1 MKKNIIKSLFLL
13 SVALLASCNN
23 DFAVDTP
30 QIAATEPVNIVAVQ
44 KPVDNCSFSTDKL
57 QYDLSLVATSDVTVY
72 YRIALKSAAAPT
84 SDALLASGT
93 KISLVANT
101 EFAIAT
107 KNLASNTA
115 YVLYAISVNK
125 DGVRSEE
132 VYTKEYSTQT
142 YNDTNIL
149 AQIAT
154 EFSTATTNQS
164 FKANPVFSNDNR
176 PYGTNVPVVVTKV
189 AEDTYSF
196 NTIWGDFYKT
206 LTNGNTTR
214 PYPATIKIKPDFTV
228 EVTFNPL
235 TVPYGRTASS
245 TAPNAIKTGG
255 TYDPCTKTLELTINW
270 GSPTNPAGF
279 NPPVYVTTTLE

>member
-13 SVALLASCNN
+13 SVALFASCNN

-30 QIAATEPVNIVAVQ
+30 QIAATESVNIVAVQ
-44 KPVDNCSFSTDKL
+44 KPVDNCSFLTNGL
-57 QYDLSLVATSDVTVY
+57 EYDLSLIAASDVTVY
-72 YRIALKSAAAPT
+72 YSIALKSAAAPT

-93 KISLVANT
+93 KVSLVANT

-107 KNLASNTA
+107 DNLPSNTA

-142 YNDTNIL
+142 YNDANIL

-154 EFSTATTNQS
+154 EFTTATTNQS
-164 FKANPVFSNDNR
+164 FKANPVFAANDQA
-176 PYGTNVPVVVTKV
+176 YGTNVPAIVTKV
-189 AEDTYSF
+189 SADTYSF

-206 LTNGNTTR
+206 LTNGNPSR

-228 EVTFNPL
+228 EVTFDPL
-235 TVPYGRTASS
+235 IAPYGRTKSS
-245 TAPNAIKTGG
+245 NAPNAIPTGG

-270 GSPTNPAGF
+270 GSPTNPLQF